1 MRALLLAAD
10 GADSAVRAMAGF
22 ETDLHDYAQKGVVA
36 YIASER
42 PHEDTAW
49 QRFLPTG
56 PLALLPCTRGEHGE
70 HVSSIVWTL
79 PNAEAERMLA
89 LDADA
94 FGVELTNAFEHRL
107 GALTLHS
114 NRAAFP
120 LRRQLANDYA
130 KGRVLLLGDAAHVVH
145 PLAGQ
150 GVNLGLR
157 DVAALGAIDRRRERE
172 AHRLRPRPHRIARWA
187 RARRSE
193 NATNAHAFSA
203 INALFSNDDM
213 ATHAVARPVAGT
225 GRKDA
230 AARACTVATR
240 GRGLTHTKTPAI
252 AGVFAP
258 PLPHVVTAT
267 SLSFL
272 PCDRRPLWLPSTT

>member
-1 MRALLLAAD
+1 VRLDDGVSLDARVLLAAD

-79 PNAEAERMLA
+79 PNAEAERMFA
-89 LDADA
+89 LDDDA
-94 FGVELTNAFEHRL
+94 FNVELTNAFELRL
-107 GALTLHS
+107 GALTLQS

-157 DVAALGAIDRRRERE
+157 DVAALAQSIEDANAKRTDWT
-172 AHRLRPRPHRIARWA
+172 APHRIARWA

-213 ATHAVARPVAGT
+213 ASTLLRGPLLGLAGKMPPLAHALWRHA
-225 GRKDA
+225 
-230 AARACTVATR
+230 
-240 GRGLTHTKTPAI
+240 
-252 AGVFAP
+252 AGV
-258 PLPHVVTAT
+258 
-267 SLSFL
+267 
-272 PCDRRPLWLPSTT
+272 

>member
-1 MRALLLAAD
+1 VLLAAD

-36 YIASER
+36 YVASER

-56 PLALLPCTRGEHGE
+56 PLALLPCTRGEQGE

-79 PNAEAERMLA
+79 PNADAERMLA
-89 LDADA
+89 LDAQT
-94 FGVELTNAFEHRL
+94 FGTELTNAFEHRL
-107 GALTLHS
+107 GGLALHS

-157 DVAALGAIDRRRERE
+157 DVAALAQSIEDANAKRTDWT
-172 AHRLRPRPHRIARWA
+172 APHRIARWA

-213 ATHAVARPVAGT
+213 ASTLLRGPLLGLAG
-225 GRKDA
+225 KMPPLA
-230 AARACTVATR
+230 PCIVATR
-240 GRGLTHTKTPAI
+240 GRGLTHTKTPANRRR
-252 AGVFAP
+252 FRSS
-258 PLPHVVTAT
+258 AT
-267 SLSFL
+267 THGYCNQPFISSLL
-272 PCDRRPLWLPSTT
+272 RRPLWLPSTT